1 MVANAFT
8 VVQMIN
14 NRLTYLRKRMHAIAV
29 ASKAQQQQQQVVVRR
44 RSGDVTPR
52 SVPT

>member
-1 MVANAFT
+1 MI
-8 VVQMIN
+8 QMIN
-14 NRLTYLRKRMHAIAV
+14 SRLSSLRKRMHAIA
-29 ASKAQQQQQQVVVRR
+29 AAAKAQQQQQQMAARR